1 MLPDRQTI
9 VLHRSSCADL
19 REFHPPDPSHL
30 LGWDTVEEGMRAA
43 AGMAY
48 STTFCINCCTRDE
61 YRFYIAWQIVKGDHP
76 GIVAAG
82 LAVSSGMN
90 LDRAV
95 DLVHEIHLELWE
107 DPPLP
112 RSRAASP
119 ITARPAGSPP
129 QPGPT
134 TPGPKVPRGNRSNH
148 HRNHRHCRP
157 GRRPQGH
164 FLTRKPSTGSTNDT
178 RVPRKR
184 RAKE

>member
-1 MLPDRQTI
+1 MPRNHRYTGTTLPDRQTI

-107 DPPLP
+107 DP
-112 RSRAASP
+112 RFHE
-119 ITARPAGSPP
+119 AGQHPP
-129 QPGPT
+129 SQPGQPEAPHSQGRPPRDRRS
-134 TPGPKVPRGNRSNH
+134 PGATAAIIIAIIAIAALAVGLKAIS
-148 HRNHRHCRP
+148 
-157 GRRPQGH
+157 
-164 FLTRKPSTGSTNDT
+164 
-178 RVPRKR
+178 
-184 RAKE
+184 